1 MNNGS
6 IIHAVHDTRF
16 GLVSIYVL
24 LIYGTN
30 LFVNSSHKFNVQG
43 FQSVTSWSD
52 KVETGMNS

>member
-30 LFVNSSHKFNVQG
+30 LFVNSSHKFKG
-43 FQSVTSWSD
+43 SLLTASSSF
-52 KVETGMNS
+52 M